1 MVLETEMDYH
11 FPSNPPVGP
20 NGLQLDPSVIQMNQA
35 DHYNLPLDNLKE
47 MKEKAL
53 ISMKLH

>member
-1 MVLETEMDYH
+1 MGTDVVLETEIDYQ

-47 MKEKAL
+47 MKE
-53 ISMKLH
+53 